1 MEFTD
6 SVRSILDGKGSN
18 IYCITPSHTVYDALE
33 QMSKLSIGALVV
45 QEDDQLVGIISERDY
60 ARKIVLEGR
69 SSRDVQV
76 REIMVSDV
84 VVVSLTDT
92 VDGCMKML
100 SEHRIRHLPV
110 VEEGKLVGMITAGDL
125 VRWIMSRQ
133 SETIEQLEHYIA
145 GGYVR

>member
-6 SVRSILDGKGSN
+6 SVRSMLDNKGSSV
-18 IYCITPSHTVYDALE
+18 YCITPSHTVYDALE
-33 QMSKLSIGALVV
+33 QMSRLSIGALMVL
-45 QEDDQLVGIISERDY
+45 DDEKIVGIISERDY
-60 ARKIVLEGR
+60 ARKIALEGR
-69 SSRDVQV
+69 VSREVRV
-76 REIMVSDV
+76 REIMTSKLVEVSP
-84 VVVSLTDT
+84 SDT

-110 VEEGKLVGMITAGDL
+110 VEEGKLVGMITSGDL

-133 SETIEQLEHYIA
+133 SETIAQLEHYIS